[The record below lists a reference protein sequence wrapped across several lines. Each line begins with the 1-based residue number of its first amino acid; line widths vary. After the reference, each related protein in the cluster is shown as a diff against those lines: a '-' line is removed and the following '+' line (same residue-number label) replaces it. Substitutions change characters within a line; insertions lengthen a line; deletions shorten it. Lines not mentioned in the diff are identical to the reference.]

1 MSKEAKRGRSGALC
15 ECPAGFRE
23 AEAGEIPAHTAKIA
37 GGRAAAKGAKR
48 TKTLS

>member
-23 AEAGEIPAHTAKIA
+23 AEAGEILTHTAKIA
-37 GGRAAAKGAKR
+37 GGRTAAKGAKR
-48 TKTLS
+48 AKALS